1 MSLEPRVIIEGPHA
15 LSLLDLAIKVV
26 TRKVVHAVVL
36 VQENV
41 GRDRVVD
48 ELDHEI
54 DGVLGWPVESLVV
67 SDVPLISA
75 IPRSEE
81 ERFVDI
87 GHFFHKFPRSFKR
100 YVEVVW

>member
-1 MSLEPRVIIEGPHA
+1 MEGSHT
-15 LSLLDLAIKVV
+15 LSLLNLTTLLIGSEI
-26 TRKVVHAVVL
+26 VHAIVL

-48 ELDHEI
+48 KLDYEV

-67 SDVPLISA
+67 SDVPLIPA

-87 GHFFHKFPRSFKR
+87 GHFFHKFPRSLKR

>member
-1 MSLEPRVIIEGPHA
+1 MEGSHT
-15 LSLLDLAIKVV
+15 LSLLNLTTLLI
-26 TRKVVHAVVL
+26 RSEIVHTVVL

-48 ELDHEI
+48 KLYYEV

-67 SDVPLISA
+67 SDVPLIPA

-81 ERFVDI
+81 ERFVNI
-87 GHFFHKFPRSFKR
+87 GHFFHKFPGSFKR

>member
-1 MSLEPRVIIEGPHA
+1 MDK
-15 LSLLDLAIKVV
+15 LDYEV
-26 TRKVVHAVVL
+26 
-36 VQENV
+36 
-41 GRDRVVD
+41 DR
-48 ELDHEI
+48 
-54 DGVLGWPVESLVV
+54 VLGWPVESLVV

>member
-1 MSLEPRVIIEGPHA
+1 MEGSHT
-15 LSLLDLAIKVV
+15 LSLLNLTTLLI
-26 TRKVVHAVVL
+26 RSEIVHTVVL

-48 ELDHEI
+48 KLYYEV

-67 SDVPLISA
+67 SDVPLIPA

-81 ERFVDI
+81 ERFVNI

>member
-1 MSLEPRVIIEGPHA
+1 MEGSHT
-15 LSLLDLAIKVV
+15 LSLLNLTTLLIGSEI
-26 TRKVVHAVVL
+26 VHTVVL

-48 ELDHEI
+48 KLDYEV
-54 DGVLGWPVESLVV
+54 DRVLGWPVESLVV
-67 SDVPLISA
+67 SDVPLIPA

-87 GHFFHKFPRSFKR
+87 GHLFHKFPRSFKR